1 MCAVSVFSGLFR
13 LAQDAK
19 IPTVSRSEGGAKA
32 MRVASLRERSR
43 VLNAD
48 KIMQNGRILLI
59 FSTFSSFYLRMC
71 EIICNFAPAFCRLCA
86 DGARKLHNI
95 KYLKQKTKQ
104 NDYRT
109 SKRRREH
116 REST

>member
-1 MCAVSVFSGLFR
+1 MSGAVISMQERCR
-13 LAQDAK
+13 LLNVDK
-19 IPTVSRSEGGAKA
+19 T
-32 MRVASLRERSR
+32 MR
-43 VLNAD
+43 
-48 KIMQNGRILLI
+48 NGRILLI

-71 EIICNFAPAFCRLCA
+71 EIICNFAPAFRRLCA
-86 DGARKLHNI
+86 NGARKLHNI
-95 KYLKQKTKQ
+95 KYLKQKQNK

>member
-1 MCAVSVFSGLFR
+1 LFVVKKDVCCFC
-13 LAQDAK
+13 LQWLVQ
-19 IPTVSRSEGGAKA
+19 TGARCKNA
-32 MRVASLRERSR
+32 DGQLKQGWGERASLRERSR

-71 EIICNFAPAFCRLCA
+71 EIICNFAPAFRRLCA

-104 NDYRT
+104 
-109 SKRRREH
+109 K
-116 REST
+116 